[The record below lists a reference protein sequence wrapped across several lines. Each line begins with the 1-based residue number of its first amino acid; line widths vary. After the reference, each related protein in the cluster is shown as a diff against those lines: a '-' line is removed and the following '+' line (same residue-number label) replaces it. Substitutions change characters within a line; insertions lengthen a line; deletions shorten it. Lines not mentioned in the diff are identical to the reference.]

1 MLSGCW
7 SPRTVAHGAIRVVR
21 RWPCRR
27 LLAVGLCGSQ
37 LGQRPQTETLRHD
50 RDQMQEGCVTIRKP
64 FGLPRWWA
72 GWGLRKVMVE
82 KCVEMQ
88 RSRSLGGWAPAEWDD
103 EPQKVAETSRN
114 RNSVGAVAT
123 TARSARC
130 RCLFPLASGNRRN
143 YGPLPRRCLAN
154 PAVSVMVDEATPGHQ
169 TGMARGA
176 GWEMQTTRSRDQCGS
191 RGGEEEERG
200 LGILVFSATLERNG
214 GARAQGTRVT
224 G

>member
-1 MLSGCW
+1 M
-7 SPRTVAHGAIRVVR
+7 
-21 RWPCRR
+21 
-27 LLAVGLCGSQ
+27 
-37 LGQRPQTETLRHD
+37 
-50 RDQMQEGCVTIRKP
+50 TIRRA

-82 KCVEMQ
+82 KCVELQ
-88 RSRSLGGWAPAEWDD
+88 RSRSLGGWATAEWDD

-154 PAVSVMVDEATPGHQ
+154 PAVSVMVDEATPGTSNWHGSGG
-169 TGMARGA
+169 GMGDADDPKQGPVWKQR
-176 GWEMQTTRSRDQCGS
+176 
-191 RGGEEEERG
+191 GEEEERG